1 MTTAKKI
8 KENNVAARL
17 SKTQPKTL
25 ARNNFF
31 TETGVSSSVCSVP
44 RYRSPTRQDAADAV
58 ETISGTIKKNMG
70 LRVFPSI

>member
-8 KENNVAARL
+8 KENNVSARL

-25 ARNNFF
+25 ARNNLF
-31 TETGVSSSVCSVP
+31 TETGVIRSVCCVH
-44 RYRSPTRQDAADAV
+44 RSRSTTKLDAAEAV